1 MTRFKHRALKSQ
13 ITRVVL
19 WLVLGTFL
27 VAVAAFTIFEWR
39 SERAALERHVA
50 TVADIVASRSTAA
63 LLFGD
68 AQTANQM
75 LLALKAE
82 QDIELACTYAPHQKV
97 VAVYSLLAEK
107 CPSEP
112 PVQTPFYRGSQLHV
126 VAQSVEAGEVAGAVY
141 LRATLR
147 HAETKLLQTVL
158 TLAAIFAITGIG
170 GALIA
175 RRVLRSLTEPLD
187 QLTLLADRIARDG
200 SFDMPTVPHG
210 SQEIITLW
218 QAFAVLM
225 AEISAKQTTL
235 LQREENLRL
244 TLNSIGDA
252 VIVTDCNAAILRM
265 NPVAEQ
271 LTGWPFVEA
280 EGTSLDEV
288 LPLIDEV
295 TRKPIV
301 NPVHKVLTTRTLVSM
316 SNGTTLLARDS
327 HTYQIADSAAPIK
340 DLAGN
345 TMGVIMV
352 FRDVTEQYRM
362 RRAMGEAQRNWQSL
376 LDNMPAVAYGKDHKG
391 RYLFISKEYETLFH
405 VTAAQIL
412 GKTDFDI
419 FPREYADK
427 FFANDARALASPAPV
442 YVEETA
448 MLDDGPHQYL
458 SVKFRVRS
466 EQNDE
471 YAVYGISTDITD
483 LQRAEKDLVRQR
495 EEQQEIL
502 DNMADAV
509 ISVSA
514 QGRVTSFNRAAEKM
528 FDYARDLV
536 LGMEFQKLLAMTAI
550 GGPIDLRS
558 PGSREVMGQRSSGST
573 FPMRL
578 ALAELIGGD
587 TERCFIATCHDISAE
602 KAQEE
607 QLQRTQKMDSLGK
620 LTGGIAHDINNLL
633 GIILGYAEVLQ
644 RKTADHVKQS
654 NAVSEIVRA
663 SERGKQLTDKLL
675 AFSRKR
681 AAKPVP
687 TDINRVLGME
697 RQMLEK
703 TLTARID
710 MRWDLAEPLW
720 PVAVDPGELEDAVIN
735 MSINAK
741 YAMAQGGQLT
751 LATRNVSL
759 DAQSATQLSLPLGD
773 YISLSVMD
781 TGAGMD
787 EETQRRMFEPF
798 FSTKGEQ
805 GTGLG
810 LAQVYGF
817 VSRSGG
823 AIKVHSATGQ
833 GTTIALYFP
842 RHVVAPEVAETS
854 SVDAVTLLSGGE
866 TILVVDDEPALREL
880 CVETLSLQGYRVLSA
895 ENATQALTV
904 LDTAKV
910 DLLLSDIILPGMD
923 GYQLAAQVKQ
933 RFPHIKIQLA
943 SGFSD
948 ERHAESF
955 DPLLHAQR
963 CCTRFVNCWIADLC
977 MVD

>member
-27 VAVAAFTIFEWR
+27 VAVAAFAVFEWR
-39 SERAALERHVA
+39 SERTALERHIVA
-50 TVADIVASRSTAA
+50 VADIVASRSTAA
-63 LLFGD
+63 LLYGD

-75 LLALKAE
+75 LVALKAE
-82 QDIELACTYAPHQKV
+82 QDIELACMYALHQQV
-97 VAVYSLLAEK
+97 IAVYSVFAEK

-147 HAETKLLQTVL
+147 HAEIKLLQTML
-158 TLAAIFAITGIG
+158 TLAAIFVITGIG

-187 QLTLLADRIARDG
+187 QLTTVADRIARDG
-200 SFDMPTVPHG
+200 SFDMPTAPQG
-210 SQEIITLW
+210 SQEI
-218 QAFAVLM
+218 
-225 AEISAKQTTL
+225 TTL
-235 LQREENLRL
+235 LQREESLRL

-252 VIVTDCNAAILRM
+252 VIVTDCNAAIVRM

-271 LTGWPFVEA
+271 LTGWLFAEA
-280 EGTSLDEV
+280 EGKFLDQV

-295 TRKPIV
+295 TSKPIV
-301 NPVHKVLTTRTLVSM
+301 NPVHKVLATRTLEST
-316 SNGTTLLARDS
+316 SNGTTLLARDG
-327 HTYQIADSAAPIK
+327 HAYQISDSAAPIQ
-340 DLAGN
+340 DLTGN
-345 TMGVIMV
+345 IMGVIMV
-352 FRDVTEQYRM
+352 FRDVTERYRM
-362 RRAMGEAQRNWQSL
+362 RGARDEALRNWQSL

-405 VTAAQIL
+405 VTSAQIL

-427 FFANDARALASPAPV
+427 FLANDARALASSVPV

-448 MLDDGPHQYL
+448 LLDDGPHQYL
-458 SVKFRVRS
+458 SVKFRVRR
-466 EQNDE
+466 EQDNE
-471 YAVYGISTDITD
+471 YAVYGISTDISD
-483 LQRAEKDLVRQR
+483 LQRAERNLVRQR

-514 QGRVTSFNRAAEKM
+514 QGQVTSFNRAAEKM
-528 FDYARDLV
+528 FGYARDRV
-536 LGMEFQKLLAMTAI
+536 LGMEFQKLLAMTAT
-550 GGPIDLRS
+550 GGRIDLRS
-558 PGSREVMGQRSSGST
+558 PGSREAMGQRSSGSA

-587 TERCFIATCHDISAE
+587 TERRFIATCHDISAE

-644 RKTADHVKQS
+644 RKTGEPVKHG

-681 AAKPVP
+681 AAKPMP
-687 TDINRVLGME
+687 TNINRVLDME

-703 TLTARID
+703 TLTAQID

-720 PVAVDPGELEDAVIN
+720 LICVDPGELEDAVIN

-741 YAMAQGGQLT
+741 HAMAQGGQLT

-759 DAQSATQLSLPLGD
+759 DTQSAAQLALPLGD
-773 YISLSVMD
+773 YVSLSVTD

-823 AIKVHSATGQ
+823 VIKVHSEKGR
-833 GTTIALYFP
+833 GTTITLYFP
-842 RHVVAPEVAETS
+842 RHVIAQEVATTS
-854 SVDAVTLLSGGE
+854 RVDVLASLSGGE

-880 CVETLSLQGYRVLSA
+880 CVETLTLQGYRVLSA
-895 ENATQALTV
+895 ENAAQALTL
-904 LDTAKV
+904 LDSAKV

-948 ERHAESF
+948 ERNAESVE
-955 DPLLHAQR
+955 PTLRAQR
-963 CCTRFVNCWIADLC
+963 LEKPYRLADMLHK
-977 MVD
+977 VRQLLDS